1 MIICVILCGAEL
13 HAMILSILFVLYRTV
28 IQVMFRCR
36 FACVCVD
43 RFSLCFNWREVLWK
57 NMKKEN
63 WSEMNWIIAFSVFEF
78 SSYILLCFHVT
89 AAKFNPKVKL
99 FASAI
104 ISMLLPAD
112 VLNRWLGG
120 IFYAF
125 VLLLYVPEFLN
136 FYAMLQTAL
145 CMVH

>member
-1 MIICVILCGAEL
+1 
-13 HAMILSILFVLYRTV
+13 
-28 IQVMFRCR
+28 
-36 FACVCVD
+36 
-43 RFSLCFNWREVLWK
+43 
-57 NMKKEN
+57 MKKEN

-89 AAKFNPKVKL
+89 ATKFNPKVKL